1 MTTKA
6 SSNASA
12 ATPRPWRFEAWDDG
26 PEGTGAFI
34 HGGNPEQLVAD
45 VGPEERRFP
54 GEAEANARLIVQA
67 VNAHDDLIAALEALA
82 SRFEAF
88 VSLAASTPAP
98 SGCHDFYRMLVDV
111 RQGGAASVREARAAI
126 AKARGV
132 AS

>member
-1 MTTKA
+1 MSASA

-67 VNAHDDLIAALEALA
+67 VNAHDELIAALEDIMQHDNLNDARAAA
-82 SRFEAF
+82 SR
-88 VSLAASTPAP
+88 
-98 SGCHDFYRMLVDV
+98 
-111 RQGGAASVREARAAI
+111 AI
-126 AKARGV
+126 AKARGEGG
-132 AS
+132 AA